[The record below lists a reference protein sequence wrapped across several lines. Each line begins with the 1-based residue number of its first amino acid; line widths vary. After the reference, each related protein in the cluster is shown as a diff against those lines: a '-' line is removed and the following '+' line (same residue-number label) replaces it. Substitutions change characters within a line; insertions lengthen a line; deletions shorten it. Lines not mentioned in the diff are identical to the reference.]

1 MAYSTKTRVL
11 HLNNVAD
18 TGRNLVSYARS
29 TGRAWALRLIPHGSL
44 TSPGQWIVRGN
55 DLIDWQ
61 INTVHPDVLDIHYAP
76 NGYYGWFRKEP
87 YVLHVHG
94 SDLRVDL
101 HKPGIGILAKQSIE
115 RADAVVAATPDLL
128 PRLREI
134 REDAVH
140 IPNALPVELL
150 KRTPAQPVQGRVVFN
165 ARWDHSKGGL
175 KMVEAAK
182 SLVKSGVD
190 VHGVDW
196 GDLAPAARDAG
207 VRLAPRM
214 SKKDYHSFISMGQVV
229 VGQFLVDALSISDL
243 ETLALGRPLIARHPG
258 SDAPVEICSVEEIAE
273 RALELVHTT
282 EEPTAEEKRRQ
293 WVLEH
298 HHPEVTTR
306 MLEKI
311 YASVL

>member
-1 MAYSTKTRVL
+1 MSYSSKTRVL

-44 TSPGQWIVRGN
+44 ASPGQWIARGN
-55 DLIDWQ
+55 DLVDWHM
-61 INTVHPDVLDIHYAP
+61 NTIRPDVLDIHYAP
-76 NGYYGWFRKEP
+76 NGYYGWGCKEP

-101 HKPGIGILAKQSIE
+101 HKPGIGILARQSIE

-128 PRLREI
+128 PRLKEVRK
-134 REDAVH
+134 DAVY

-150 KRTPAQPVQGRVVFN
+150 HRTPVQPVQGRVVFN

-175 KMVEAAK
+175 KMVEAARA
-182 SLVKSGVD
+182 LVKSGVD

-196 GDLAPAARDAG
+196 GILAPAARDAG
-207 VRLAPRM
+207 VILAPRM
-214 SKKDYHSFISMGQVV
+214 SKKDYQLFISMGHVV

-243 ETLALGRPLIARHPG
+243 ETLALGRPLVARYPG
-258 SDAPVEICSVEEIAE
+258 SDAPVEICEVEEIAE
-273 RALELVHTT
+273 RVLELMPV
-282 EEPTAEEKRRQ
+282 AENPAAEQKRRQ

-298 HHPEVTTR
+298 HHPEVTTA
-306 MLEKI
+306 MLEALYATI
-311 YASVL
+311 Y